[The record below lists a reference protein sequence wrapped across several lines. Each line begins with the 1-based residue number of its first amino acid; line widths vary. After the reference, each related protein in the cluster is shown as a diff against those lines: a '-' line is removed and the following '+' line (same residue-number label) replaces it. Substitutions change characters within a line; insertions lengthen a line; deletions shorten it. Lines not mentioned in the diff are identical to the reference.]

1 MGEVN
6 YIIILTILVS
16 FLLVLM
22 LVQIFYFIKKSNTGE
37 EIDLEDKL
45 EQLIKQA
52 SIENNEALRQTN
64 ISELNKTL
72 TPFKE
77 RLYRE
82 LTILKENIDSQK
94 EQSTKNFGKFEAE
107 FQHLVNL
114 SKGIGEEADNL
125 TKALKGDTKQQG
137 DWGERILE
145 RSFEDAGLK
154 KDLEYFLQPT
164 YKDKNGDNYRPDAVV
179 KLPDERDV
187 IIDSK
192 VSIKAYVDFINSED
206 DKDKDN
212 YLKSHIKSIRDHI
225 NELSKKD
232 YSKLEGVN
240 SPDFVFMFVPNDSAL
255 QVAVTNDNWGIQELA
270 NKKNISLISPF
281 HLMSVLR
288 ITAYMW
294 RMDRQAKNVERIAER
309 AGLFMDKYASF
320 VEDFSKIDE
329 KLKDAMDTYVSAEKK
344 LVSGSGNLHSQIKL
358 LKEQGMKGKKDI
370 PELQRALEDK

>member
-1 MGEVN
+1 MDS
-6 YIIILTILVS
+6 IIYLIIFNLLILSGLL
-16 FLLVLM
+16 FL
-22 LVQIFYFIKKSNTGE
+22 FFKKNSKDEDN
-37 EIDLEDKL
+37 IDFDNK
-45 EQLIKQA
+45 IKQLFKEVTE
-52 SIENNEALRQTN
+52 ENNEALRQTN
-64 ISELNKTL
+64 VSELNKTL
-72 TPFKE
+72 IPFKE
-77 RLYRE
+77 QLQRE

-94 EQSTKNFGKFEAE
+94 ELSTKNFGKFEVE

-145 RSFEDAGLK
+145 RSFEDAGLIE
-154 KDLEYFLQPT
+154 DLEYILQPT

-192 VSIKAYVDFINSED
+192 VSIKAYIDFVNSEND
-206 DKDKDN
+206 SDREN
-212 YLKSHIKSIRDHI
+212 YLKLHIKSVKDHI
-225 NELSKKD
+225 KELSKKD
-232 YSKLEGVN
+232 YSRLEGVN

-270 NKKNISLISPF
+270 NKENILLIGPF

-294 RMDRQAKNVERIAER
+294 RIDRQTKNVEKIAER
-309 AGLFMDKYASF
+309 AGLFMDKYSSF
-320 VEDFSKIDE
+320 VEDFSKISD
-329 KLKDAMDTYVSAEKK
+329 KLKEKMWS
-344 LVSGSGNLHSQIKL
+344 LAV
-358 LKEQGMKGKKDI
+358 
-370 PELQRALEDK
+370 

>member
-1 MGEVN
+1 MDN
-6 YIIILTILVS
+6 IIYLIIFNLLILSGLL
-16 FLLVLM
+16 FL
-22 LVQIFYFIKKSNTGE
+22 IFKKNSKDEGD
-37 EIDLEDKL
+37 IDFDNK
-45 EQLIKQA
+45 IKQLFKEVTD
-52 SIENNEALRQTN
+52 ENNEALRQTN
-64 ISELNKTL
+64 VSELNKTL

-77 RLYRE
+77 QLQRE

-94 EQSTKNFGKFEAE
+94 ELSTKNFGKFEVE

-145 RSFEDAGLK
+145 RSFEDAGLIE
-154 KDLEYFLQPT
+154 DLEYILQPT

-192 VSIKAYVDFINSED
+192 VSIKAYVDFVNSEND
-206 DKDKDN
+206 SDREN
-212 YLKSHIKSIRDHI
+212 YLKLHIKSIKDHI
-225 NELSKKD
+225 KELSKKD
-232 YSKLEGVN
+232 YSRLEGVN

-270 NKKNISLISPF
+270 NKAKISLISPF

-294 RMDRQAKNVERIAER
+294 RIDRQTKNVEKIAER
-309 AGLFMDKYASF
+309 AGLFMDKYSSF
-320 VEDFSKIDE
+320 VEDFSKISD
-329 KLKDAMDTYVSAEKK
+329 KLKDAMDTYDNAEKK

-358 LKEQGMKGKKDI
+358 LEEQGMKGKKDI
-370 PELQRALEDK
+370 PDLQRALDDK

>member
-1 MGEVN
+1 MDN
-6 YIIILTILVS
+6 IIYLIIFNLLILSGLL
-16 FLLVLM
+16 FL
-22 LVQIFYFIKKSNTGE
+22 IFKKNSKDE
-37 EIDLEDKL
+37 DDIDFDNK
-45 EQLIKQA
+45 IKQLFKEVTD
-52 SIENNEALRQTN
+52 ENNEALRQTN
-64 ISELNKTL
+64 VSELNKTL

-77 RLYRE
+77 QLQRE

-94 EQSTKNFGKFEAE
+94 ELSTKNFGKFEVE

-145 RSFEDAGLK
+145 RSFEDAGLIE
-154 KDLEYFLQPT
+154 DLEYILQPT

-192 VSIKAYVDFINSED
+192 VSIKAYVDFVNSEND
-206 DKDKDN
+206 SDREN
-212 YLKSHIKSIRDHI
+212 YLKLHIKSIKDHI
-225 NELSKKD
+225 KELSKKD
-232 YSKLEGVN
+232 YSRLEGVN

-270 NKKNISLISPF
+270 NKANISLISPF

-294 RMDRQAKNVERIAER
+294 RIDRQTKNVEKIAER
-309 AGLFMDKYASF
+309 AGLFMDKYSSF
-320 VEDFSKIDE
+320 VEDFSKISD
-329 KLKDAMDTYVSAEKK
+329 KLKDAMDSYDNAEKK

-358 LKEQGMKGKKDI
+358 LEEQGMKGKKDI
-370 PELQRALEDK
+370 PDLQRALDDK

>member
-1 MGEVN
+1 MDN
-6 YIIILTILVS
+6 IIYLIIFNLLILSGLL
-16 FLLVLM
+16 FL
-22 LVQIFYFIKKSNTGE
+22 IFKKNSKDEGD
-37 EIDLEDKL
+37 IDFDNK
-45 EQLIKQA
+45 IKQLFKEVTD
-52 SIENNEALRQTN
+52 ENNEALRQTN
-64 ISELNKTL
+64 VSELNKTL
-72 TPFKE
+72 APFKE
-77 RLYRE
+77 QLQRE

-94 EQSTKNFGKFEAE
+94 ELSTKNFGKFEVE

-145 RSFEDAGLK
+145 RSFEDAGLIE
-154 KDLEYFLQPT
+154 DLEYILQPT

-192 VSIKAYVDFINSED
+192 VSIKAYVDFVNSEND
-206 DKDKDN
+206 SDREN
-212 YLKSHIKSIRDHI
+212 YLKLHIKSIKDHI
-225 NELSKKD
+225 KELSKKD
-232 YSKLEGVN
+232 YSRLEGVN

-270 NKKNISLISPF
+270 NKANISLISPF

-294 RMDRQAKNVERIAER
+294 RIDRQTKNVEKIAER
-309 AGLFMDKYASF
+309 AGLFMDKYSSF
-320 VEDFSKIDE
+320 VEDFSKISD
-329 KLKDAMDTYVSAEKK
+329 KLKDAMDSYDNAEKK

-358 LKEQGMKGKKDI
+358 LEEQGMKGKKDI
-370 PELQRALEDK
+370 PDLQRALDDK

>member
-1 MGEVN
+1 MDN
-6 YIIILTILVS
+6 IIYLIIFNLLILSGLL
-16 FLLVLM
+16 FL
-22 LVQIFYFIKKSNTGE
+22 IFKKNSKDE
-37 EIDLEDKL
+37 DDIDFDNK
-45 EQLIKQA
+45 IKQLFKEVTD
-52 SIENNEALRQTN
+52 ENNEALRQTN
-64 ISELNKTL
+64 VSELNKTL
-72 TPFKE
+72 APFKE
-77 RLYRE
+77 QLQRE

-94 EQSTKNFGKFEAE
+94 ELSTKNFGKFEVE

-145 RSFEDAGLK
+145 RSFEDAGLIE
-154 KDLEYFLQPT
+154 DLEYILQPT

-192 VSIKAYVDFINSED
+192 VSIKAYVDFVNSEND
-206 DKDKDN
+206 SDREN
-212 YLKSHIKSIRDHI
+212 YLKLHIKSIKDHI
-225 NELSKKD
+225 KELSKKD
-232 YSKLEGVN
+232 YSRLEGVN

-270 NKKNISLISPF
+270 NKAKISLISPF

-294 RMDRQAKNVERIAER
+294 RIDRQTKNVEKIAER
-309 AGLFMDKYASF
+309 AGLFMDKYSSF
-320 VEDFSKIDE
+320 VEDFSKISD
-329 KLKDAMDTYVSAEKK
+329 KLKDAMDTYDNAEKK

-358 LKEQGMKGKKDI
+358 LEEQGMKGKKDI
-370 PELQRALEDK
+370 PDLQRALDDK

>member
-1 MGEVN
+1 MDN
-6 YIIILTILVS
+6 IIYLIIFNLLILSGLL
-16 FLLVLM
+16 FL
-22 LVQIFYFIKKSNTGE
+22 IFKKNSKDEGD
-37 EIDLEDKL
+37 IDFDNK
-45 EQLIKQA
+45 IKQLFKEVTD
-52 SIENNEALRQTN
+52 ENNEALRQTN
-64 ISELNKTL
+64 VSELNKTL
-72 TPFKE
+72 APFKE
-77 RLYRE
+77 QLQRE

-94 EQSTKNFGKFEAE
+94 ELSTKNFGKFEVE

-145 RSFEDAGLK
+145 RSFEDAGLIE
-154 KDLEYFLQPT
+154 DLEYILQPT

-192 VSIKAYVDFINSED
+192 VSIKAYVDFVNSEND
-206 DKDKDN
+206 SDREN
-212 YLKSHIKSIRDHI
+212 YLKLHIKSIKDHI
-225 NELSKKD
+225 KELSKKD
-232 YSKLEGVN
+232 YSRLEGVN

-270 NKKNISLISPF
+270 NKAKISLISPF

-294 RMDRQAKNVERIAER
+294 RIDRQTKNVEKIAER
-309 AGLFMDKYASF
+309 AGLFMDKYSSF
-320 VEDFSKIDE
+320 VEDFSKISD
-329 KLKDAMDTYVSAEKK
+329 KLKDAMDTYDNAEKK

-358 LKEQGMKGKKDI
+358 LEEQGMKGKKDI
-370 PELQRALEDK
+370 PDLQRALDDK

>member
-1 MGEVN
+1 MDS
-6 YIIILTILVS
+6 IIYLIIFNLLILSGLL
-16 FLLVLM
+16 FL
-22 LVQIFYFIKKSNTGE
+22 FFKKNSKDEDN
-37 EIDLEDKL
+37 IDFDNK
-45 EQLIKQA
+45 IKQLFKEVTE
-52 SIENNEALRQTN
+52 ENNEALRQTN
-64 ISELNKTL
+64 VSELNKTL
-72 TPFKE
+72 IPFKE
-77 RLYRE
+77 QLQRE

-94 EQSTKNFGKFEAE
+94 ELSTKNFGKFEVE

-145 RSFEDAGLK
+145 RSFEDAGLIE
-154 KDLEYFLQPT
+154 DLEYILQPT

-192 VSIKAYVDFINSED
+192 VSIKAYIDFVNSEND
-206 DKDKDN
+206 SDREN
-212 YLKSHIKSIRDHI
+212 YLKLHIKSVKDHI
-225 NELSKKD
+225 KELSKKD
-232 YSKLEGVN
+232 YSRLEGVN

-270 NKKNISLISPF
+270 NKENISLISPF

-294 RMDRQAKNVERIAER
+294 RIDRQTKNVEKIAER
-309 AGLFMDKYASF
+309 AGLFMDKYSSF
-320 VEDFSKIDE
+320 VEDFSKISD
-329 KLKDAMDTYVSAEKK
+329 KLKDALDAYDNAEKK
-344 LVSGSGNLHSQIKL
+344 LASGSGNLHSQIKL
-358 LKEQGMKGKKDI
+358 LEEQGMKGKKDI
-370 PELQRALEDK
+370 PDLQRALDDK

>member
-1 MGEVN
+1 MDN
-6 YIIILTILVS
+6 IIYLIIFNLLILSGLL
-16 FLLVLM
+16 FL
-22 LVQIFYFIKKSNTGE
+22 IFKKNSKDE
-37 EIDLEDKL
+37 DDIDFDNK
-45 EQLIKQA
+45 IKQLFKEVTD
-52 SIENNEALRQTN
+52 ENNEALRQTN
-64 ISELNKTL
+64 VSELNKTL

-77 RLYRE
+77 QLQRE

-94 EQSTKNFGKFEAE
+94 ELSTKNFGKFEVE

-145 RSFEDAGLK
+145 RSFEDAGLIE
-154 KDLEYFLQPT
+154 DLEYILQPT

-192 VSIKAYVDFINSED
+192 VSIKAYVDFVNSEND
-206 DKDKDN
+206 SDREN
-212 YLKSHIKSIRDHI
+212 YLKLHIKSIKDHI
-225 NELSKKD
+225 KELSKKD
-232 YSKLEGVN
+232 YSRLEGVN

-270 NKKNISLISPF
+270 NKANISLISPF

-294 RMDRQAKNVERIAER
+294 RIDRQTKNVEKIAER
-309 AGLFMDKYASF
+309 AGLFMDKYSSF
-320 VEDFSKIDE
+320 VEDFSKISD
-329 KLKDAMDTYVSAEKK
+329 KLKDAMDTYDNAEKK

-358 LKEQGMKGKKDI
+358 LEEQGMKGKKDI
-370 PELQRALEDK
+370 PDLQRALDDK

>member
-1 MGEVN
+1 MDS
-6 YIIILTILVS
+6 IIYLIIFNLLILSGLL
-16 FLLVLM
+16 FL
-22 LVQIFYFIKKSNTGE
+22 IFKKNSKDEGD
-37 EIDLEDKL
+37 IDFDNK
-45 EQLIKQA
+45 IKQLFKEVTD
-52 SIENNEALRQTN
+52 ENNEALRQTN
-64 ISELNKTL
+64 VSELNKTL
-72 TPFKE
+72 APFKE
-77 RLYRE
+77 QLQRE

-94 EQSTKNFGKFEAE
+94 ELSTKNFGKFEVE

-145 RSFEDAGLK
+145 RSFEDAGLIE
-154 KDLEYFLQPT
+154 DLEYILQPT

-192 VSIKAYVDFINSED
+192 VSIKAYVDFVNSEND
-206 DKDKDN
+206 SDREN
-212 YLKSHIKSIRDHI
+212 YLKLHIKSIKDHI
-225 NELSKKD
+225 KELSKKD
-232 YSKLEGVN
+232 YSRLEGVN

-270 NKKNISLISPF
+270 NKAKISLISPF

-294 RMDRQAKNVERIAER
+294 RIDRQTKNVEKIAER
-309 AGLFMDKYASF
+309 AGLFMDKYSSF
-320 VEDFSKIDE
+320 VEDFSKISD
-329 KLKDAMDTYVSAEKK
+329 KLKDAMDTYDNAEKK

-358 LKEQGMKGKKDI
+358 LEEQGMKGKKDI
-370 PELQRALEDK
+370 PDLQRALDDK

>member
-1 MGEVN
+1 MDS
-6 YIIILTILVS
+6 IIYLIIFNLLILSGLL
-16 FLLVLM
+16 FL
-22 LVQIFYFIKKSNTGE
+22 IFKKNSKDEHN
-37 EIDLEDKL
+37 IDFDNK
-45 EQLIKQA
+45 IKQLFKEVTE
-52 SIENNEALRQTN
+52 ENNEALRQTN
-64 ISELNKTL
+64 VSELNKTL
-72 TPFKE
+72 MPFKE
-77 RLYRE
+77 QLQRE

-94 EQSTKNFGKFEAE
+94 ELSTKNFGKFEVE

-145 RSFEDAGLK
+145 RSFEDAGLIE
-154 KDLEYFLQPT
+154 DLEYILQPT

-192 VSIKAYVDFINSED
+192 VSIKAYVDFVNSEND
-206 DKDKDN
+206 SDREN
-212 YLKSHIKSIRDHI
+212 YLKLHIKSIKDHI
-225 NELSKKD
+225 KELSKKD
-232 YSKLEGVN
+232 YSRLEGVN

-270 NKKNISLISPF
+270 NKAKISLISPF

-294 RMDRQAKNVERIAER
+294 RIDRQTKNVEKIAER
-309 AGLFMDKYASF
+309 AGLFMDKYSSF
-320 VEDFSKIDE
+320 VEDFSKISD
-329 KLKDAMDTYVSAEKK
+329 KLKDAMDTYDNAEKK

-358 LKEQGMKGKKDI
+358 LEEQGMKGKKDI
-370 PELQRALEDK
+370 PDLQRALDDK